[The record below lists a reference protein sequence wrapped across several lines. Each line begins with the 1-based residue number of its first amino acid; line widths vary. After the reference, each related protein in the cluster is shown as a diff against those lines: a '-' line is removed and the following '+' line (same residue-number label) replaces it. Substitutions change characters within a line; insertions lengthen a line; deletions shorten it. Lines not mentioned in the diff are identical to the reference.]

1 MRYTLKDY
9 QVDAVRD
16 VLKNLAQARDMYH
29 PLRSL
34 THSTLTA
41 TTGAGKTVMAGCGH
55 EAVFFG
61 NDEVRL
67 RARPRRSSC

>member
-29 PLRSL
+29 R
-34 THSTLTA
+34 
-41 TTGAGKTVMAGCGH
+41 
-55 EAVFFG
+55 
-61 NDEVRL
+61 
-67 RARPRRSSC
+67 